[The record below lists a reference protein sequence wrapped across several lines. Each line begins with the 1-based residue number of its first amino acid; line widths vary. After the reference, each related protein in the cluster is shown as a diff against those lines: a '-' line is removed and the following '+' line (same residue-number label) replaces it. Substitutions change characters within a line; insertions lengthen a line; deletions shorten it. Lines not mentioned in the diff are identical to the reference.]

1 MLFCDESNRWLTALE
16 LFTLQGFPT
25 YPEVS
30 PEGVRSSFAYSREAR
45 NHAPR
50 NAAAVFNPNRKA
62 RQLRP
67 PPPGLLASL
76 ELPAN
81 CRVAAAPKPAGA

>member
-1 MLFCDESNRWLTALE
+1 VTGLAGPRA
-16 LFTLQGFPT
+16 
-25 YPEVS
+25 
-30 PEGVRSSFAYSREAR
+30 SRR
-45 NHAPR
+45 KGAPR
-50 NAAAVFNPNRKA
+50 NNAAAVFNPNRKA

-81 CRVAAAPKPAGA
+81 CRAAAAPKPAGA